1 MMSWMKREKPEK
13 PLFVDNAKD
22 LEALVASLQDCKVL
36 AVDCEMDSFWSY
48 WGWVCLMQLSD
59 GAKEWIVDPTVLDL
73 SSLGTIMADPNV
85 VKIFHDAEYDVRQM
99 RRDFGYSF
107 SSIFDTRAAAALC
120 GVSAPGL
127 GTLLKEHFGVFVDK
141 KYQRADW
148 SKRPLSE
155 EMLSYAQ
162 ADVAYLHELMEL
174 YQNKV
179 LAMGREDM
187 LSSEHTRLE
196 STPASADPY
205 PMDNYYRIKGATKLD
220 GVERRRLREVYG
232 ARNTIAAEEDRAPFR
247 LMSNE
252 SLIFLS
258 KKPPKNEDEF
268 RRLRG
273 INRHAVSRLVGPVLD
288 ALSRASTLD
297 PIERNPSKQKVKL
310 RGVPRDRFER
320 VRKLRA
326 RVAREMGVD
335 GSLLL
340 RKEIAVQLAERPPA
354 DLEGLSS
361 YLADW
366 QLGLFGVEL
375 LETLEG

>member
-1 MMSWMKREKPEK
+1 MTCPVKVAYSPQAFRSAVWKFWKRTLPVELLNAISAPERAVYKPSLGYLSPK
-13 PLFVDNAKD
+13 VVAAAIHYLRWLTIMGIDKCRPRCLICCPVLFERFYQTTFPVEKD
-22 LEALVASLQDCKVL
+22 LAHFERIPIS
-36 AVDCEMDSFWSY
+36 
-48 WGWVCLMQLSD
+48 
-59 GAKEWIVDPTVLDL
+59 
-73 SSLGTIMADPNV
+73 
-85 VKIFHDAEYDVRQM
+85 VKQYEKWL
-99 RRDFGYSF
+99 RRIY
-107 SSIFDTRAAAALC
+107 
-120 GVSAPGL
+120 
-127 GTLLKEHFGVFVDK
+127 VDK

-174 YQNKV
+174 YESKV

-205 PMDNYYRIKGATKLD
+205 PEENYYRIKGATKLD
-220 GVERRRLREVYG
+220 GVQRRRLREVYG
-232 ARNTIAAEEDRAPFR
+232 ARNAIAAEEDRAPFR

-258 KKPPKNEDEF
+258 KKPPQNEDEF
-268 RRLRG
+268 RRVRG
-273 INRHAVSRLVGPVLD
+273 INRHAVTRLVGPVLD

-297 PIERNPSKQKVKL
+297 PIERNPSKPKVQL

-326 RVAREMGVD
+326 RVAKEMGVD

-340 RKEIAVQLAERPPA
+340 RKETAVQLAERPPA

-375 LETLEG
+375 LEALEG